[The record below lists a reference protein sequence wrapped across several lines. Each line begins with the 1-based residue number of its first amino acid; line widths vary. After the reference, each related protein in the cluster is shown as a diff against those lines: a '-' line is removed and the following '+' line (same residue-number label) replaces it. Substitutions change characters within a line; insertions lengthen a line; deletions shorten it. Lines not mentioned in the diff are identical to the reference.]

1 MIELTLMSLLRLLVS
16 RYCFCLVSFWN
27 TIRDLTLSALGG
39 GDKTLGSYF
48 TNSMASLYQEHAN
61 LVGEKKG
68 LASVWLLL
76 IRVVLMITTSIA
88 VLICLA
94 WLLTLLILVTIPVGF
109 VAFIVATVHTMLI
122 GIPAILMYVG
132 NVWRLASAA
141 RLLAIEVKDAT
152 SPEEVEDTQS
162 DDVENGATLT

>member
-1 MIELTLMSLLRLLVS
+1 
-16 RYCFCLVSFWN
+16 
-27 TIRDLTLSALGG
+27 
-39 GDKTLGSYF
+39 
-48 TNSMASLYQEHAN
+48 MASLYQEHAN